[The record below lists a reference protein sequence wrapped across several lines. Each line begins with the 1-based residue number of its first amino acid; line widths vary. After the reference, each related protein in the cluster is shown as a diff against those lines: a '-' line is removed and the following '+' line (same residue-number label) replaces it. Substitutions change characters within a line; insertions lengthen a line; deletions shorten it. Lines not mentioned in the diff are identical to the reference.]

1 MYKLLFFLLL
11 ISPQYSFSQ
20 TNDSTDIVIPP
31 PPPPSASLSVEAEIV
46 DFPKVDNQFQ
56 GGVKAMQKYISANVE
71 YPVEAIE
78 KNIQGRVYLSFVI
91 EEDGSI
97 TNISI
102 ERGTNS
108 LLDNEAVR
116 LVKNMPNWVPAED
129 DYGNK
134 IRSRVRLPINFTLT
148 NDE

>member
-31 PPPPSASLSVEAEIV
+31 PPSASLSVEAEIV
-46 DFPKVDNQFQ
+46 DFPKVESQFK
-56 GGVKAMQKYISANVE
+56 GGPEAMQKYIVTNFE
-71 YPVEAIE
+71 YPIEAIE

-91 EEDGSI
+91 EKDGSI
-97 TNISI
+97 THISI
-102 ERGTNS
+102 ERGVHS
-108 LLDNEAVR
+108 LLNEEARSLVR
-116 LVKNMPNWVPAED
+116 NMPKWTPAED